1 MIKSL
6 AQEWLSN
13 GLLESDDHVV
23 VGLSGGPDS
32 MALLHLLLA
41 ANKTLE
47 WHLQLHIAHLD
58 HGLRGEESAEDNAFV
73 RAAADSLDLPCT
85 IESVNVAELAE
96 SGSMGVE
103 EASRQARY
111 AFYQRVCL
119 QTGAKIVAVGHHAD
133 DNAETILH
141 RVLRGTG
148 LRGLAG
154 IPRKRALGGG
164 SQITVIRPLLALSRK
179 DILAYLADEGIA
191 YREDGTNDDNES
203 MRNRLRNVVLPQ
215 LERDINPQV
224 REALTRL
231 GEQAQ
236 WLVEF
241 LQETVHRT
249 FETLIIS
256 RTDQVL
262 TLNADTLSRKSRIV
276 QTELVRL
283 AYVSFEL
290 GEQDL
295 TFSHVVFVLD
305 LIADPA
311 SGKQVKLPKGMT
323 VEKRYGQLTFSLLSD
338 EPRESIASEIA
349 IHVPGRTTLPV
360 RRLEIE
366 CTIEDVQPAEISKL
380 RRAGGPMEEFV
391 DYDAVKRPLV
401 VRTKRPGERFFP
413 LGAPG
418 SKKLADFL
426 ADNKVDP
433 KERDRIAVLCDL
445 LGPVWVIGHR
455 IDDRVKLTGLTRRV
469 LHVRATP
476 LER

>member
-6 AQEWLSN
+6 AQEWLAS
-13 GLLESDDHVV
+13 GLLQRDDRVV
-23 VGLSGGPDS
+23 VGVSGGPDS

-41 ANKTLE
+41 ANHTLE
-47 WHLQLHIAHLD
+47 WQLQLHLAHLD
-58 HGLRGEESAEDNAFV
+58 HGLRGEESAQDAAFV
-73 RAAADSLDLPCT
+73 RAAADSLDLSCT
-85 IESVNVAELAE
+85 IEAQNVADLAE
-96 SGSMGVE
+96 AESLGIE
-103 EASRQARY
+103 EAARQARY

-119 QTGAKIVAVGHHAD
+119 QTGNKIVAVGHHAD

-141 RVLRGTG
+141 RVVRGTG

-154 IPRKRALGGG
+154 IPRKRALAAG
-164 SQITVIRPLLALSRK
+164 SPITVIRPLLTMSRSN
-179 DILAYLADEGIA
+179 ILEYLADEGIA
-191 YREDGTNDDNES
+191 YREDRTNEDNELV
-203 MRNRLRNVVLPQ
+203 RNRLRNVVLPQ
-215 LERDINPQV
+215 LERDINPHV

-241 LQETVHRT
+241 LRETVHRT

-262 TLNADTLSRKSRIV
+262 TLNADTLLRKSRIV

-295 TFSHVVFVLD
+295 TFAHVVSVLD
-305 LIADPA
+305 LLADPA
-311 SGKQVKLPKGMT
+311 SGKQIKLPKGMT
-323 VEKRYGQLTFSLLSD
+323 VEKRYGQLTFSLPSD
-338 EPRESIASEIA
+338 EPRESVAAEIA
-349 IHVPGRTTLPV
+349 IHVPGRTVLPI
-360 RRLEIE
+360 RRLAIE
-366 CTIEDVQPAEISKL
+366 CTIEKVEPADIPKL
-380 RRAGGPMEEFV
+380 RRAGSRMEEYV
-391 DYDAVKRPLV
+391 DYDAVKGPLV

-433 KERDRIAVLCDL
+433 KQRDRVAVLCDH

-455 IDDRVKLTGLTRRV
+455 IDDRVKLTELTRRV
-469 LHVRATP
+469 LHVRVTP
-476 LER
+476 MER